1 VLFYQKELYKA
12 GTTLPAAMGIVMKVN
27 MIAVLVLVG
36 FAFGAER
43 LIETMMDRG
52 VKIKNKDSIH
62 LYIMQLGD
70 DAKKLALPLNIEAR
84 KK

>member
-1 VLFYQKELYKA
+1 
-12 GTTLPAAMGIVMKVN
+12 
-27 MIAVLVLVG
+27 
-36 FAFGAER
+36 
-43 LIETMMDRG
+43 MMDRG
-52 VKIKNKDSIH
+52 VKLKNKDMIH